1 MVSSP
6 CVYFPQMVSNKGRHV
21 ALTAKQVAAL
31 ARAGEP
37 VRKSDGKGLYFV
49 VPDSGGPYWALRY
62 SSGGK
67 RKQMTL
73 GQYSDIS
80 LADART
86 EAEVLKR
93 ELRQGVDPLIAKQ
106 RQKWTGIT
114 SVNDLFQDWYGNDL
128 LPRLKHP
135 GIPARIFNKDIKPVI
150 GELKIQDVTALD
162 VREVI
167 HRVRDSGR
175 PTIAN
180 DALGYMKQ
188 LFNHAVKLELTANN
202 PAFPFTI
209 NDAGGIEESR
219 ARALNL
225 DEIEHVFKVF
235 RKHLDSFGRDNYLS
249 CCLFLVLG
257 NRKSE
262 LCEAPWSE
270 FDLEQRIW
278 HLPETRVKTG
288 IPISIPLPDQAME
301 WLSELKVRSLGSEY
315 VFPARRRSKR
325 PHMGPDTLNRA
336 ISKLFGREPGRK
348 VLPPNMMGDI
358 KHFTVHD
365 LRRTFRTQASAVG
378 TPRRIARLCTNHRQ
392 GGVDG
397 TYDRWEYFEERK
409 VAHQK
414 VADLLAPH
422 L

>member
-1 MVSSP
+1 M
-6 CVYFPQMVSNKGRHV
+6 

-31 ARAGEP
+31 VKAGEP

-49 VPDSGGPYWALRY
+49 VPDSGSPYWALRY
-62 SSGGK
+62 SVGGK

-73 GQYSDIS
+73 GSYSDIS
-80 LADART
+80 LADARA

-93 ELRQGVDPLIAKQ
+93 DLRQGVDPLIAKQ
-106 RQKWTGIT
+106 RQKWIGI
-114 SVNDLFQDWYGNDL
+114 SSINDLFQDWYENDL

-135 GIPARIFNKDIKPVI
+135 NIPARIFNKDIKPVI

-175 PTIAN
+175 PTVAN
-180 DALGYMKQ
+180 DTLGYMKQ
-188 LFNHAVKLELTANN
+188 LFNHAVKLELTASN

-219 ARALNL
+219 ARALKL
-225 DEIEHVFKVF
+225 DEVEHVFKVF
-235 RKHLDSFGRDNYLS
+235 RENLSSFGRDNYLS

-270 FDLEQRIW
+270 FDMNQNAWHIHEDRI
-278 HLPETRVKTG
+278 KTG
-288 IPISIPLPDQAME
+288 IPISIPLPDLAME
-301 WLSELKVRSLGSEY
+301 WLGELKVRATGSDY
-315 VFPARRRSKR
+315 VFPARRRSKL

-336 ISKLFGREPGRK
+336 ISKLFGREAGRK
-348 VLPPNMMGDI
+348 VQPPNMMGDVE
-358 KHFTVHD
+358 HFTVHD
-365 LRRTFRTQASAVG
+365 LRRTFRSLASSVG
-378 TPRRIARLCTNHRQ
+378 TPPLVARLCTNHRQ

-397 TYDRWEYFEERK
+397 IYDRYEYFDERK

-414 VADLLAPH
+414 VADLVAPH

>member
-1 MVSSP
+1 
-6 CVYFPQMVSNKGRHV
+6 MVSNKGRHV

>member
-1 MVSSP
+1 M
-6 CVYFPQMVSNKGRHV
+6 

-31 ARAGEP
+31 ARAGES

-62 SSGGK
+62 SAGGK
-67 RKQMTL
+67 RKQITL
-73 GQYSDIS
+73 GQYSDMS

-114 SVNDLFQDWYGNDL
+114 SVNDLFEDWYKDDL

-135 GIPARIFNKDIKPVI
+135 NIPARIFRKDIKPVI

-180 DALGYMKQ
+180 DTLGYMKQ

-219 ARALNL
+219 ARALKL
-225 DEIEHVFKVF
+225 DEIAHVFKVF

-270 FDLEQRIW
+270 FDLEQHIW

-348 VLPPNMMGDI
+348 VQPPNMMGDI

-397 TYDRWEYFEERK
+397 TYDRYEYFDERR

-414 VADLLAPH
+414 IADLVAPY

>member
-1 MVSSP
+1 MA
-6 CVYFPQMVSNKGRHV
+6 M
-21 ALTAKQVAAL
+21 TAKQVAAL
-31 ARAGEP
+31 AKAGEP

-49 VPDSGGPYWALRY
+49 VPDSGSPYWALRY
-62 SSGGK
+62 SVDGK

-73 GQYSDIS
+73 GQYADMS

-86 EAEVLKR
+86 EAEVFKR

-106 RQKWTGIT
+106 RQKWIGIS
-114 SVNDLFQDWYGNDL
+114 SVDDLFQDWYTNDL

-135 GIPARIFNKDIKPVI
+135 NIPARIFNKDIKPVI
-150 GELKIQDVTALD
+150 GELKIHDVTALD

-175 PTIAN
+175 PTVAN
-180 DALGYMKQ
+180 DTLGYMKQ

-202 PAFPFTI
+202 PASPFTI
-209 NDAGGIEESR
+209 NDAGGLEESR
-219 ARALNL
+219 ARALKL
-225 DEIEHVFKVF
+225 DEVEQVFKVF
-235 RKHLDSFGRDNYLS
+235 RKHLNSFGRDNYLS

-270 FDLEQRIW
+270 FDLEQHVW
-278 HLPETRVKTG
+278 HIPQERVKTG
-288 IPISIPLPDQAME
+288 IPISIPLPGQAME
-301 WLSELKVRSLGSEY
+301 WLNELKVRSLGSEY
-315 VFPARRRSKR
+315 VFPARRRSKL

-336 ISKLFGREPGRK
+336 ISKLFGREAGRK
-348 VLPPNMMGDI
+348 IQPPNVMGDI

-365 LRRTFRTQASAVG
+365 LRRTFRSLASLVG
-378 TPRRIARLCTNHRQ
+378 TPRHIARLCTNHRQ

-397 TYDRWEYFEERK
+397 IYDRHEYFEERK
-409 VAHQK
+409 AAHQK
-414 VADLLAPH
+414 VADLVSPYL
-422 L
+422 